1 MTWEKA
7 DRELIAL
14 LEKSLAEYNCDRKF
28 MFGSPTFFINNN
40 MFAGVHQRTIILRLS
55 ESDREEIVAAHA
67 QVRPFQPMPGRFMK
81 EYIALPE
88 ALCRNETEF
97 RKWLERAY
105 KYTRSLPP
113 KEPKRRARRKG

>member
-1 MTWEKA
+1 MVWEKA
-7 DRELIAL
+7 DSELIKL

-55 ESDREEIVAAHA
+55 ESDRNEILAAHA
-67 QVRPFQPMPGRFMK
+67 QAKPFEPMPGRFMK

-88 ALCRNETEF
+88 ALCRNEAVCQE
-97 RKWLERAY
+97 WLERSY

-113 KEPKRRARRKG
+113 KEKKRRTGRNR

>member
-7 DRELIAL
+7 DSELIKL
-14 LEKSLAEYNCDRKF
+14 LEKSLADYSCERKY

-55 ESDREEIVAAHA
+55 ESDRGEIQARHTQAK
-67 QVRPFQPMPGRFMK
+67 PFEPMPGRLMK

-88 ALCRNETEF
+88 VLGKDAAVLRE
-97 RKWLERAY
+97 WLERAY
-105 KYTRSLPP
+105 KYARSLPP
-113 KEPKRRARRKG
+113 KESKRRARKK

>member
-1 MTWEKA
+1 MVWEKA
-7 DRELIAL
+7 DRELIGL
-14 LEKSLAEYNCDRKF
+14 LEKSLAEYDCDRKF

-55 ESDREEIVAAHA
+55 ESDRNEILAAHA
-67 QVRPFQPMPGRFMK
+67 QAKPFEPMPGRLMK

-88 ALCRNETEF
+88 VLGKNEVILRE
-97 RKWLERAY
+97 WLERAY

-113 KEPKRRARRKG
+113 KEPKHRARRKI